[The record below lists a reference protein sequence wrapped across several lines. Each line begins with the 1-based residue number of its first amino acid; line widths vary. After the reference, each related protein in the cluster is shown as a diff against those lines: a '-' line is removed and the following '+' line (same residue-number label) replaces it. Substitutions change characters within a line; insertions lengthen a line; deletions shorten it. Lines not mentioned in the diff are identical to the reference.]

1 MKKVLALVL
10 AVIMVCTM
18 AMAVDVSTAVP
29 DTGSTSSVENAFNV
43 VHPGDSIYFTRE
55 ELNLADSNDPYVDDD
70 GNFVP
75 AKNTVAITFEKGA
88 ELVASQ
94 GWVKATI
101 KGVTDYY
108 YLVNTKASETAT
120 LDNIADI
127 IIKSIKVTSYGRS
140 AAALNLK
147 YVGTASDG
155 KTGYSAQTKGE
166 PVLANDKVIAGNYFS
181 LDMLKANT
189 SAIAYMCFDYGYTA
203 ATLKVAGKDD
213 TTTYNTPNT
222 IVTIEKSDAI
232 SGKYYSTVDWSL
244 EANDTLKIVAARTLK
259 AGEKLFFY
267 EVEMPETGST
277 AMKTLDKNVIAK
289 EVNIIAT
296 LEGVVP
302 NAAVK
307 LTVEKAP
314 EGAKMYV
321 VNADGSVKDLG
332 AKFDSNGILTATA
345 VVTGPV
351 IVTDGALTATG
362 TTGTT
367 TNPGTGANDVVGVAA
382 ALAVVALV
390 SGAAISLKK

>member
-1 MKKVLALVL
+1 
-10 AVIMVCTM
+10 
-18 AMAVDVSTAVP
+18 
-29 DTGSTSSVENAFNV
+29 
-43 VHPGDSIYFTRE
+43 
-55 ELNLADSNDPYVDDD
+55 
-70 GNFVP
+70 
-75 AKNTVAITFEKGA
+75 
-88 ELVASQ
+88 
-94 GWVKATI
+94 
-101 KGVTDYY
+101 
-108 YLVNTKASETAT
+108 
-120 LDNIADI
+120 
-127 IIKSIKVTSYGRS
+127 
-140 AAALNLK
+140 
-147 YVGTASDG
+147 
-155 KTGYSAQTKGE
+155 
-166 PVLANDKVIAGNYFS
+166 
-181 LDMLKANT
+181 
-189 SAIAYMCFDYGYTA
+189 
-203 ATLKVAGKDD
+203 
-213 TTTYNTPNT
+213 
-222 IVTIEKSDAI
+222 
-232 SGKYYSTVDWSL
+232 
-244 EANDTLKIVAARTLK
+244 
-259 AGEKLFFY
+259 
-267 EVEMPETGST
+267 MPETGST